1 MIDALTPGQLRQ
13 RVDALPPERR
23 RAFLAAIRADGDR
36 YGIHPLTAAQEWM
49 LLLAQLRP
57 DSPAY
62 HVPYRV
68 DLRGDL
74 DVAALRGALD
84 EVVARH
90 EALRTVFVPLDGQSY
105 QMVLPPAG
113 LPLAVED
120 VAPERID
127 EYAAAEAVRPFDLAR
142 GPLVRAT
149 LCRTGPAD
157 FALLLSLHHVVCDGW
172 SMGLLF
178 EELSTAYAAVLQGR
192 SPTLPPAPR
201 DVPAALAQDR
211 LLGAAE
217 LARRLDWW
225 RDALAGAPP
234 GLDLPTD
241 RPRPAELE
249 DAGHEI
255 EFSWPPELADR
266 VAEAGRRTGATPY
279 MIFAAA
285 WAALLHRRSQ
295 QPDLLIAT
303 PVANRQTLDSETAV
317 GFFVNTLV
325 LRSRVDG
332 GLTFAALL
340 DRLRDSA
347 LTALTDPV
355 PFDAL
360 VQELR
365 PVRDPGRHPLA
376 QVMFAVEDGW
386 EQRLTLPGVRVL
398 ASGETHTGTSMFDL
412 TLTVIPQDCRIDG
425 RVEYRTRLFDESTA
439 RALADQLDTLLTAAL
454 AAPDT
459 PVDRLPLL
467 DSTAGRELVDRWAAT
482 APAPSGQP
490 TVTELVARQAAAA
503 PETVALAY
511 RDQALTYRELDERAD
526 RLARTLAARGVRAE
540 TTVGVCLPAGP
551 DWVVT
556 FLAVLRAGGV
566 YLPLDP
572 QLPAARLAHLLADS
586 AAALVVTTAD
596 AELALPT
603 TGVPLLRLDE
613 QPPPVDTPLPTTIHP
628 DAAAYLIYTSGSTG
642 LPKGVV
648 GTHRGLAN
656 LAAAQAR
663 LVGVRADDRVLQ
675 FHSISFDVALSDVVT
690 ALTAGAT
697 LRLLGPDERT
707 PGPDLAA
714 ALTRHRVTVADLPP
728 VVLDALDP
736 AAVPDLRILTVGGEP
751 CAPDV
756 AAAWS
761 RHRLLINGYGPT
773 EATVTATAARC
784 TPDDAELPIGRP
796 LTGVRAYVLDSEL
809 RPVPPGVPGEL
820 HLGGAGVARGYHGD
834 PALTACRFLPDPYA
848 PTPGERMYATG
859 DLVRWRADGQM
870 VFLGRADNQVK
881 INGYRIELG
890 EVEAQLRQCPGVRRA
905 AAVVRTDAPGGRRLV
920 GYLVGDG
927 LAIDELRQSLLR
939 RLPRYLVPS
948 AFVVVPDLPV
958 TASGKLD
965 PSRLPAP
972 TVARA
977 DLGAAYVAPN
987 GAVERVIA
995 DTWRQ
1000 VLGLDDV
1007 GADDNFFDLGGTSL
1021 LLARVQ
1027 ARLTERLGRPVPAV
1041 ELFRYPTIALL
1052 ARFLDGAD
1060 AEVPTA
1066 RPTGDPAAGRRRDE
1080 RKQALADR
1088 ARRARPVPAGEG
1100 RA

>member
-1 MIDALTPGQLRQ
+1 MIGARTPVQLRQ

-105 QMVLPPAG
+105 QLVLPPTG
-113 LPLAVED
+113 LPLVVED

-149 LCRTGPAD
+149 LCRTGPTD
-157 FALLLSLHHVVCDGW
+157 FTLLLSLHHVVCDGW

-178 EELSTAYAAVLQGR
+178 EELSTAYAALLQGR
-192 SPTLPPAPR
+192 RPALPPAPR

-211 LLGAAE
+211 LLGPTE
-217 LARRLDWW
+217 LARRLNWW
-225 RDALAGAPP
+225 RDALTGAPP

-332 GLTFAALL
+332 QLTFAALL

-365 PVRDPGRHPLA
+365 PVRDAGRHPLA

-386 EQRLTLPGVRVL
+386 EQRLTLPGVSVL

-412 TLTVIPQDCRIDG
+412 TLTVIPYEGRIDG
-425 RVEYRTRLFDESTA
+425 RIEYRTRLFDESTA
-439 RALADQLDTLLTAAL
+439 RALAAQLDTLLTAAL

-467 DSTAGRELVDRWAAT
+467 DATAGRELVDRWAAAAS
-482 APAPSGQP
+482 APRDQPSLG
-490 TVTELVARQAAAA
+490 ELVARQAAAA
-503 PETVALAY
+503 PETIALAY
-511 RDQALTYRELDERAD
+511 RDQALTYRELDGRAD

-613 QPPPVDTPLPTTIHP
+613 QPQAVDAPLPTAVHP

-648 GTHRGLAN
+648 GTHRGLSN

-714 ALTRHRVTVADLPP
+714 ALTRHRVSVADLPP

-736 AAVPDLRILTVGGEP
+736 AAVPELRILTVGGEP

-761 RHRLLINGYGPT
+761 CDRLLINGYGPT

-784 TPDDAELPIGRP
+784 APADAELPIGRP
-796 LTGVRAYVLDSEL
+796 LTGVRAYVLDTEL

-834 PALTACRFLPDPYA
+834 PALTAGRFLPDPYA

-859 DLVRWRADGQM
+859 DLVRWRADGQL

-972 TVARA
+972 AVARA

-987 GAVERVIA
+987 GAVERAIA

-1000 VLGLDDV
+1000 VLGVDDV

-1027 ARLTERLGRPVPAV
+1027 TRLTERLGRPVPAV

-1052 ARFLDGAD
+1052 ARFLDGTA
-1060 AEVPTA
+1060 APTA
-1066 RPTGDPAAGRRRDE
+1066 PPAGGRRRDE